1 MKKVLLVEIK
11 LVVLNF
17 VYKMVKS
24 SIYSKNFFNE
34 ISLGDNHIVD
44 SNELAFMLAAEGAIR
59 QSKRS
64 TNSIS

>member
-1 MKKVLLVEIK
+1 
-11 LVVLNF
+11 
-17 VYKMVKS
+17 MVKS
-24 SIYSKNFFNE
+24 LIYSKNLFNT

-59 QSKRS
+59 QSKRG